1 MKALLPVLLAGALL
15 ATPAV
20 AQKTTAKKASTS
32 AATTTATYKLEP
44 QLSTLGWVG
53 KKVTGQHNGT
63 VDFKEGEVLVK
74 GNQVT
79 GGTFVVDMTTL
90 KDEDI
95 KDAGGNGK
103 LVGHLK
109 SEDFFS
115 VEKNPTATFKITS
128 LAPIKGA
135 AADADNMTV
144 TGDLTIKG
152 ITNSITFPA
161 KVGVKNG
168 LAAASGTATVDRTKY
183 DIKFRSKSF
192 FENLGDKVIDNDF
205 MMTFNVIAKQPTSV
219 ASNK

>member
-1 MKALLPVLLAGALL
+1 MKTLLPLLLVGALF
-15 ATPAV
+15 AAPAS
-20 AQKTTAKKASTS
+20 AQKMAAKKTSTTAA
-32 AATTTATYKLEP
+32 AATAYKLEP

-63 VDFKEGEVLVK
+63 VDFKEGEMLVK

-109 SEDFFS
+109 SDDFFS

-135 AADADNMTV
+135 TADADNMNV

-168 LAAASGTATVDRTKY
+168 MAAASGTATVDRTKY
-183 DIKFRSKSF
+183 DIKFRSQSF

-205 MMTFNVIAKQPTSV
+205 TMTFNVIAKQPTAV
-219 ASNK
+219 AKQ

>member
-1 MKALLPVLLAGALL
+1 MKLLLPLLLAGALFAAP
-15 ATPAV
+15 AT
-20 AQKTTAKKASTS
+20 AQQAAKKATASAS
-32 AATTTATYKLEP
+32 KAATASYKLEP

-63 VDFKEGEVLVK
+63 VEFKEGEVLVK
-74 GNQVT
+74 GNQVV
-79 GGTFVVDMTTL
+79 GGNFVVDMTTL

-103 LVGHLK
+103 LIGHLK
-109 SEDFFS
+109 SDDFFS
-115 VEKNPTATFKITS
+115 VEKNPTATFKITN

-205 MMTFNVIAKQPTSV
+205 TMTFNVIAKQNAV
-219 ASNK
+219 ASSK